1 MDSKAPQGSSSGHPE
16 LRIVLIDKD
25 DDKNKV
31 VKSILNCEN
40 LTGERVGLC
49 TLYKS
54 EHAGRKIS
62 VVEAPGWHRDS
73 IPDSMKEEL
82 IRSVSFCP
90 PGPHVLLL
98 VIPVKAL
105 CEEPSAGEMKS
116 AELHIELLS
125 ERVWKHTVV
134 LFDCDDGLEESAL
147 REHMRSAEKILDKC
161 GGRYYVLQKSC
172 SQIQELLKK
181 IDELLEEN
189 KGDFFIPQHYY
200 ELIQQRNDEREVRR
214 RRGSLHKIPPNL
226 SQEQGKS
233 KEKTETV
240 DAAKNTLL
248 EDVPKIS
255 MDYRQFAVILMVVV
269 CALLGSVAGAQN
281 GVLGSF
287 TGIVF
292 GIVVGVLLASVTM
305 YIHTNFYLHVNSKQ
319 STRTTS

>member
-1 MDSKAPQGSSSGHPE
+1 MDSKSPQGSSSGHSE
-16 LRIVLIDKD
+16 LRIVLVDKYTE

-31 VKSILNCEN
+31 LKSILNCEN

-49 TLYKS
+49 KLYKS

-62 VVEAPGWHRDS
+62 VVEAPGWQRDS
-73 IPDSMKEEL
+73 TPDSMKEEMV
-82 IRSVSFCP
+82 RSVSYCP

-116 AELHIELLS
+116 AEMHIELLS
-125 ERVWKHTVV
+125 ERAWKHTVV

-147 REHMRSAEKILDKC
+147 REHMRSAEKILEKC

-181 IDELLEEN
+181 IDKLLEEN
-189 KGDFFIPQHYY
+189 KGGVFILQHYY
-200 ELIQQRNDEREVRR
+200 ELIQKENDEREVRQ
-214 RRGSLHKIPPNL
+214 RRGSLLKNPPNL
-226 SQEQGKS
+226 SQNQGDS
-233 KEKTETV
+233 EKKETV
-240 DAAKNTLL
+240 DAAKNTRL
-248 EDVPKIS
+248 EDVAKIS
-255 MDYRQFAVILMVVV
+255 MDFRQFAVILMCVV

-292 GIVVGVLLASVTM
+292 GIIVGVLLANVTL
-305 YIHTNFYLHVNSKQ
+305 YIHTNFYSRVNSKQ
-319 STRTTS
+319 TT